1 MKSYNTMLR
10 LKSLMQERGLRQVDI
25 LSLTKPYCEKYG
37 VKFNKS
43 DISQYLSGKTEP
55 NQDKLAILGMAL
67 GVNEGWLMGYDV
79 PMDRNHE
86 NRPSSESSI
95 YELIEKH
102 YGKTTTEAVSL
113 YVQLDLEDQAEIRGE
128 MKQML
133 KSDKY
138 STNKKVIGISQ
149 QKEKP
154 DVIIGQIAAFG
165 SGPADIPVDKEA
177 SQKLAALA
185 KKKRDEKKGK

>member
-1 MKSYNTMLR
+1 MKSFNTMLR

-25 LSLTKPYCEKYG
+25 LNLAKPYCEKYG

-67 GVNEGWLMGYDV
+67 DVSESWLMGFDV
-79 PMDRNHE
+79 PMSRNYE
-86 NRPSSESSI
+86 NKNESSV
-95 YELIEKH
+95 YELIEKK
-102 YGKTTTEAVSL
+102 YGKTSAEAVSL
-113 YVQLDLEDQAEIRGE
+113 YTQLDLEDQAEIRGE

-138 STNKKVIGISQ
+138 STDKKVIELKSEQ

-165 SGPADIPVDKEA
+165 SGPMDVPVNKEA

-185 KKKRDEKKGK
+185 KKKRDERKED

>member
-67 GVNEGWLMGYDV
+67 DVNEGWLMGYDV

-86 NRPSSESSI
+86 NRPSSGSNI

-133 KSDKY
+133 KSAKY
-138 STNKKVIGISQ
+138 LKNKKVIESP
-149 QKEKP
+149 KEKS

-185 KKKRDEKKGK
+185 KKKRDENKGK